1 MSDLSWSLIIVD
13 VHSKSINREI
23 IIVSINKQIPTVPL
37 NKFIK
42 HSLEILKNP
51 LPFHNRNFEELGD
64 IFRLKIGLSTSVVFC
79 RNAAFAVYVLQK
91 NQKNYKKSK
100 IQTEDLVKYVG
111 EGLLTSEGEKWK
123 KQRKMMQP
131 AFHKIQL
138 QNLLSGMQDTIVS
151 EFKNIETNKVIDVFP
166 ILNDLAFQT
175 VVKSLFTKA
184 AKAKDMERLQF
195 ITEANQRMLVKE
207 LRQPYLGWWFKI
219 SGTLDKY
226 LELSK
231 EARTILKGIVDQRK
245 TSGKRYDDLLDM
257 LLESKYDDGKG
268 MTEEQLIDE
277 ILIIFTAGHETT
289 SNALTF
295 TFQLLAKH
303 PEWQEKIHDEWRTLG
318 GDDTDVMTRVSTSK
332 ICQQVLEESMR
343 LYPPA
348 YFIDRVNIEADSFN
362 GIAFEPGCNLLFS
375 VYEIHRHPKLW
386 KQPNVFMPER
396 FAEGSRP
403 FSSQYFPF
411 GAGPRKCI
419 GNNFAMFEMIIA
431 VTELVSKFKIQADFE
446 SIDITPLITLK
457 PKNAFLSFE
466 KRA

>member
-1 MSDLSWSLIIVD
+1 M
-13 VHSKSINREI
+13 HSKKE
-23 IIVSINKQIPTVPL
+23 IPTVPL
-37 NKFIK
+37 TKFIK

-51 LPFHNRNFEELGD
+51 LPFHRQNFNEKGD
-64 IFRLKIGLSTSVVFC
+64 VFRLKVGFNSEVFFI
-79 RNAAFAVYVLQK
+79 RDTAFAQYVLQK
-91 NQKNYKKSK
+91 NQKNYVKSK

-131 AFHKIQL
+131 AFHKKQL
-138 QNLLSGMQDTIVS
+138 ENLLAGMQDTIVS
-151 EFKNIETNKVIDVFP
+151 EYKNIEANKVIDLFP

-184 AKAKDMERLQF
+184 AKENDMERLQF
-195 ITEANQRMLVKE
+195 VTEANQRMLVRE
-207 LRQPYLGWWFKI
+207 LRQPYLAWWFDI
-219 SGTLDKY
+219 SGTLDKHIN
-226 LELSK
+226 LSK
-231 EARTILKGIVDQRK
+231 EARTILKGIVDERK

-257 LLESKYDDGKG
+257 LLETKYDDGKG

-303 PEWQEKIHDEWRTLG
+303 PDWQDKIYEEWLNLEG
-318 GDDTDVMTRVSTSK
+318 NNTDLMTRVSTSK
-332 ICQQVLEESMR
+332 VCQQVIEESMR

-348 YFIDRVNIEADSFN
+348 YFIDRVNIAEDDFDAMHFEAGS
-362 GIAFEPGCNLLFS
+362 NLLFS
-375 VYEIHRHPKLW
+375 VYEMHRHPELW
-386 KQPNVFMPER
+386 EQPEAFLPER
-396 FAEGSRP
+396 FNEVGRK

-431 VTELVSKFKIQADFE
+431 VSELVSKFKISANFDAIE
-446 SIDITPLITLK
+446 MTPLITLK
-457 PKNAFLSFE
+457 PKNAFLRFE
-466 KRA
+466 ERV

>member
-1 MSDLSWSLIIVD
+1 M
-13 VHSKSINREI
+13 HSKID
-23 IIVSINKQIPTVPL
+23 IPTVPL
-37 NKFIK
+37 MRFLK

-51 LPFHNRNFEELGD
+51 LPFHRKNFNEKGN
-64 IFRLKIGLSTSVVFC
+64 IFRLKIGFNTEVFFI
-79 RNAAFAVYVLQK
+79 RDTEFAQYVLQK
-91 NQKNYKKSK
+91 NQKNYVKSK

-131 AFHKIQL
+131 AFHKKQL
-138 QNLLSGMQDTIVS
+138 ENLLTGMQNTIVS
-151 EFKNIETNKVIDVFP
+151 EFQKIKTNTTIDIFP

-184 AKAKDMERLQF
+184 ANEDDMERLQF

-207 LRQPYLGWWFKI
+207 LRQPYLAWWFKM

-226 LELSK
+226 LDLSK
-231 EARTILKGIVDQRK
+231 EARQILKGIVDERK
-245 TSGKRYDDLLDM
+245 ASGHRYGDLLDM
-257 LLESKYDDGKG
+257 LLETKYDDGKG
-268 MTEEQLIDE
+268 MSEEQLIDE

-295 TFQLLAKH
+295 TFQLLAKY
-303 PEWQEKIHDEWRTLG
+303 PQWQDKIYEEWLSLG
-318 GDDTDVMTRVSTSK
+318 GHNSDLMTRVSSSK
-332 ICQQVLEESMR
+332 VCQQVLEESMR

-348 YFIDRVNIEADSFN
+348 YFIDRVNLTDDDFN
-362 GIAFEPGCNLLFS
+362 GMHFEAGSNLLFS
-375 VYEIHRHPKLW
+375 VYEMHRHPDLW
-386 KQPNVFMPER
+386 EQPEDFLPQR
-396 FAEGSRP
+396 FNQGSRT
-403 FSSQYFPF
+403 FSNQYFPF

-431 VTELVSKFKIQADFE
+431 VSELISTYKIYADFE

-457 PKNAFLSFE
+457 PKNANLRFE
-466 KRA
+466 ERL